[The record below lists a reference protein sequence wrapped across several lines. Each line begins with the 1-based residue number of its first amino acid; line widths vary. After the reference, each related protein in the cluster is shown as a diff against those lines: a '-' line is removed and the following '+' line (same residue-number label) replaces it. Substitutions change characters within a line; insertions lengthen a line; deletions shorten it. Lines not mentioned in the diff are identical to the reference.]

1 MFSPPDEV
9 LVPQMM
15 EMIAGKLMY
24 NRRGLNGG
32 GKREHMMEVRWWGRC
47 VFSLGWIENGMREQK
62 AT

>member
-32 GKREHMMEVRWWGRC
+32 GKREHMMEVRWWR
-47 VFSLGWIENGMREQK
+47 
-62 AT
+62 